1 MIEYK
6 FSNNTSYLEIKLQ
19 NDLYLLSFNDHLIV
33 SGFALDFSSKQV
45 LEFEVASKVST

>member
-6 FSNNTSYLEIKLQ
+6 KTSYLEIKPQ

-33 SGFALDFSSKQV
+33 LGFALDFSSKQV
-45 LEFEVASKVST
+45 LKFEVISKVST